1 MGNYHTHIPCMQK
14 FTCNISK
21 ISSGEE
27 YSHSARSFRIQRFA
41 EWLKMISIFLCLIFN
56 VTNNTCILSHSE
68 EIKHV
73 QIGLLKSLLTAS
85 PIPELPQCASTLE
98 CILPVLKNRVY
109 VHTHTHTG
117 HFSSSCVC
125 ARCYARCYRRALSCT
140 FFVSLCVLQTLTRT
154 HSCMVSSQLKMKSC
168 VLP

>member
-1 MGNYHTHIPCMQK
+1 MGNYHTHIPFMQK

-21 ISSGEE
+21 IPSGEE

-98 CILPVLKNRVY
+98 CILPAFKNRVY
-109 VHTHTHTG
+109 VHTHIHTG

-125 ARCYARCYRRALSCT
+125 LGFNMQDVTDVHYPVPFLLVCVFCRLLPGRTAAWYP
-140 FFVSLCVLQTLTRT
+140 VS
-154 HSCMVSSQLKMKSC
+154 
-168 VLP
+168 

>member
-1 MGNYHTHIPCMQK
+1 MERTVTKLLKTGYLAS
-14 FTCNISK
+14 TCNISK

-73 QIGLLKSLLTAS
+73 FHGLRPVRGLILFLGIVSRLAVHVLLGA
-85 PIPELPQCASTLE
+85 Q
-98 CILPVLKNRVY
+98 
-109 VHTHTHTG
+109 
-117 HFSSSCVC
+117 
-125 ARCYARCYRRALSCT
+125 
-140 FFVSLCVLQTLTRT
+140 
-154 HSCMVSSQLKMKSC
+154 
-168 VLP
+168 